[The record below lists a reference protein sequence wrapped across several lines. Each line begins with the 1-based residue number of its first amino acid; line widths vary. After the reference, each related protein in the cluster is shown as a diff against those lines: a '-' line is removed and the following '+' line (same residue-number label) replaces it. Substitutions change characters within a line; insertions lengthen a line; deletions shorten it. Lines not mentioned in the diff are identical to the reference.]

1 MYDILIIGGGTAG
14 MSSAIF
20 AKRSGLSVLII
31 EENMFGGQIIN
42 TPEIENYPGI
52 IHTSGFEFSTNLL
65 EQVKNLKVEVVNKT
79 ITTYDLKSPVK
90 KLSFADGFVE
100 GKTVI
105 IANGVNRREL
115 GCEGEERF
123 KGSGVSYCATCDAAF
138 YRNKVVSIVGGGNT
152 ALEDALLLSN
162 ICEKVYLIHRRDE
175 FRASKILVDAVLK
188 RDNIEILYNSSVKS
202 INGET
207 KVTSIT
213 VVQDGN
219 AIDYDVNGIF
229 VCIGL
234 IPANDVFDGV
244 INLDEYGYIKADES
258 LLTNID
264 GVFVAG
270 DTRTKFLRQLVTAA
284 SDGAIAAMT
293 AFNYLS

>member
-79 ITTYDLKSPVK
+79 ITTYDLESPVK

-213 VVQDGN
+213 VIQDGN

>member
-20 AKRSGLSVLII
+20 AKRSGLNVLVI

-52 IHTSGFEFSTNLL
+52 IHTSGYEFSTNLL
-65 EQVKNLKVEVVNKT
+65 EQIKNLNVEIMNKK
-79 ITTYDLKSPVK
+79 ILEYDLTSKVK
-90 KLSFADGFVE
+90 KLTFSDLTIE

-115 GCEGEERF
+115 GCDGEEKF

-162 ICEKVYLIHRRDE
+162 ICEKVYLIHRRSE

-188 RDNIEILYNSSVKS
+188 RDNIEILYDTTVKS
-202 INGET
+202 INGDT
-207 KVTSIT
+207 KVASIT
-213 VVQDGN
+213 VITDN
-219 AIDYDVNGIF
+219 KTLDYDVNGIF

-234 IPANDVFDGV
+234 IPANDVFKD
-244 INLDEYGYIKADES
+244 IIELDKYGYIKADETT
-258 LLTNID
+258 LTNVD